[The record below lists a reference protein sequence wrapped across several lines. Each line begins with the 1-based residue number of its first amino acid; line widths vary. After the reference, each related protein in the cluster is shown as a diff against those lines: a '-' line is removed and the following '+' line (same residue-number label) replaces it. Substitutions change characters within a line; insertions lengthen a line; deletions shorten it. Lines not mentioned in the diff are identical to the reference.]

1 MKSNAEQKQ
10 LDLVALIEARSD
22 NFAKIQKM
30 KEIQIEKLKAIIYEL
45 EVKLQA
51 EMFESMKLKDKNEE
65 ILTNLEKL
73 EKETQQK
80 L

>member
-73 EKETQQK
+73 EKETQ
-80 L
+80 